1 MANLTLY
8 VAKCLITSYTSIL
21 APLLPLIMQQMK
33 LSLTQAGALISLFS
47 FFNSLFQPVCGLVQD
62 RFGFFPFLCITP
74 LWVGG
79 CMGVLG
85 IVPSYEW
92 LITLLILAG
101 IGICFFHPASFA
113 AVGCTDA
120 GRRSIAISYLMLAS
134 SLGFVVGP
142 ALISLF
148 TARCGMEKLY
158 LIVIPGAIVT
168 AALLKFFSR
177 ETGDGP
183 RQNAKR
189 RMNPFR
195 AVLSPIFPLFL
206 SALAI
211 SITAMN
217 LYSLVPILFRQRG
230 VSIET
235 VGLFLSLFALGCAV
249 GPLLGSVLARRCGKS
264 VMMVIASACSIAFL
278 PLFVLTQG
286 PFVLNISLFLFLG
299 TALMM
304 PISVLIDMAQEKAPE
319 YLGTASSLLGGFAWG
334 CGGLLVI
341 VFAKLAEVV
350 GIQTVV
356 NGLVLFPLLNLGLVS
371 LTKGFRTSPV

>member
-1 MANLTLY
+1 
-8 VAKCLITSYTSIL
+8 
-21 APLLPLIMQQMK
+21 
-33 LSLTQAGALISLFS
+33 
-47 FFNSLFQPVCGLVQD
+47 
-62 RFGFFPFLCITP
+62 
-74 LWVGG
+74 
-79 CMGVLG
+79 
-85 IVPSYEW
+85 
-92 LITLLILAG
+92 
-101 IGICFFHPASFA
+101 
-113 AVGCTDA
+113 
-120 GRRSIAISYLMLAS
+120 MLAS

-142 ALISLF
+142 TLISLF

-177 ETGDGP
+177 ETGEGP

-235 VGLFLSLFALGCAV
+235 VGFFLSLFALGCAV

-299 TALMM
+299 TA
-304 PISVLIDMAQEKAPE
+304 
-319 YLGTASSLLGGFAWG
+319 
-334 CGGLLVI
+334 
-341 VFAKLAEVV
+341 
-350 GIQTVV
+350 
-356 NGLVLFPLLNLGLVS
+356 
-371 LTKGFRTSPV
+371 